1 METSNSLLLDP
12 SLKMSKR
19 MDIHSFS
26 NPEQIRVSHL
36 KLDLTVSLEQEQL
49 SGTATLRVQRQNGC
63 PQNCPLVLDTRNLEI
78 LHVWTRTRFGRKRL
92 TNFELGPTDAIHGA
106 PLVVQMPRDAR
117 HVIVEY
123 KTTKGA
129 DALQWLPA
137 RPGRNKFLFTQGEA
151 ILTRTWIPLQDSPGV
166 RITYEA
172 KIHVPDGV
180 KAVMSASH
188 KFSVAKN
195 VFRFKMPYC
204 IPSYLLALAV
214 GDLAYRELGGRTGV
228 YADPDLIDSA
238 AWEFAQAEEMMT
250 AMEKR
255 YGPYRWGRWDILVLP
270 ASFPF
275 GGMENPL
282 LTFVTPTLLAG
293 DRSLVA
299 VLIHELAHSWSGNLV
314 TNATWPDF
322 YLNEGFTTYI
332 ERRILEDLFGAER
345 AQMEIVIAVE
355 ELLDLMKS
363 LKPAD
368 QILHI
373 NLDGRDPDEGCNRV
387 PYEKGSM
394 FLRTLESV
402 FGRERLDH
410 FVRGYFDH
418 FAFQSIT
425 TNQFESY
432 LQEHLLALDSKAAA
446 QVNVFEWLHKPGLPA
461 NHAQS
466 SSPRLTIVEAQ
477 AKAFVEGQIQPQA
490 IPAKDWTTHEWLRF
504 LRTVSAVSET
514 SGPALSA
521 KEMASLDANFH
532 FTAAGNTEIL
542 QQWLL
547 MSIATD
553 YQPAAD
559 RLKSFLCSVGRR
571 KYITPLFKELLKA
584 PNGEQRAQELFR
596 QSRAT
601 YHPLL
606 ISSVEKILKRQEVW
620 E

>member
-1 METSNSLLLDP
+1 METSKSLLSDP
-12 SLKMSKR
+12 SLLMSQR
-19 MDIHSFS
+19 ADIHSFS
-26 NPEQIRVSHL
+26 NPEQIRVTHL
-36 KLDLTVSLEQEQL
+36 KLNLTVDLEQQQL
-49 SGTATLRVQRQNGC
+49 SGTATLRVQRQNAC

-78 LHVWTRTRFGRKRL
+78 LNVWTRARFGRKRA
-92 TNFELGPTDAIHGA
+92 TKFEIGTADPIHGA
-106 PLVVQMPRDAR
+106 PLVVQMPGHAR

-166 RITYEA
+166 RITYDA
-172 KIHVPDGV
+172 TIRVPDGV
-180 KAVMSASH
+180 KAVMSARH

-204 IPSYLLALAV
+204 IPSYLVALAV
-214 GDLAYRELGGRTGV
+214 GDLAYRELGNRTGV

-238 AWEFAQAEEMMT
+238 AWEFAQAEEIMA

-255 YGPYRWGRWDILVLP
+255 YGAYPWGRWDILVLP
-270 ASFPF
+270 SSFPF

-299 VLIHELAHSWSGNLV
+299 VIIHELAHSWSGNLV
-314 TNATWPDF
+314 TNATWSDF

-355 ELLDLMKS
+355 ELLDLMKN

-394 FLRTLESV
+394 FLRTLEGL
-402 FGRERLDH
+402 FGRERLDN
-410 FVRGYFDH
+410 FVKGYFKH

-425 TNQFESY
+425 TSQFEPY
-432 LQEHLLALDSKAAA
+432 LHEHLLALDSKAAA
-446 QVNVFEWLHKPGLPA
+446 SVNVAEWLHKPGLPA
-461 NHAQS
+461 NHEQA
-466 SSPRLTIVEAQ
+466 SSPRLAIVEAH
-477 AKAFVEGQIQPQA
+477 AKAFVDGQIQPEA
-490 IPAKDWTTHEWLRF
+490 IPARDWTTHEWLRF
-504 LRTVSAVSET
+504 LRSVSTISEKSGAVLSE
-514 SGPALSA
+514 
-521 KEMASLDANFH
+521 KEMASLDASFH
-532 FTAAGNTEIL
+532 FTAAGNAEII

-559 RLKSFLCSVGRR
+559 RLKSFLCTVGRR
-571 KYITPLFKELLKA
+571 KYITPLFKELLKK
-584 PNGEQRAQELFR
+584 PNGQERAQELFN

-606 ISSVEKILKRQEVW
+606 VNSVEKILKKEEVW